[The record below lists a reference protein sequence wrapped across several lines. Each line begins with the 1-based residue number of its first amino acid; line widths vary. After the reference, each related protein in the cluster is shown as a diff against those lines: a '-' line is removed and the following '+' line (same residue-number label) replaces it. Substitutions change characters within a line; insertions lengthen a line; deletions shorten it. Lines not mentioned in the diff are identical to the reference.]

1 MKNNYFCNYP
11 YINIYEKPFKNS
23 KISSQILY
31 GERFSVL
38 KKIKNFLKIQ
48 TFYDNYYGYIKYKKY
63 KKKLNP
69 THKVNVLKTKISK
82 SNKFLP
88 FSSKIEILK
97 KKKNYV
103 MFENNKWINSK
114 SIIPIY
120 KKEKNFLKILKLYKN
135 SKYKWGGKTYA
146 GIDCSA
152 LIQIF
157 YKFNN
162 KFFPRDTVDQI
173 KLKKGTITK
182 KKFKHG
188 DIIYWKGHVAICINS
203 KNLIH
208 AYGPRKR
215 VLIMDIK
222 KTIKLIKKT
231 ANLDVKKIF
240 SI

>member
-1 MKNNYFCNYP
+1 MQNNFYCNYP
-11 YINIYEKPFKNS
+11 YINIYEQPFENS

-31 GERFSVL
+31 GEKFNVL
-38 KKIKNFLKIQ
+38 KKVKKFLKIQ
-48 TFYDNYYGYIKYKKY
+48 TSYDKYYGYIKYKKY
-63 KKKLNP
+63 KKILNP
-69 THKVNVLKTKISK
+69 THKVKILKTKIYK
-82 SNKFLP
+82 SNKYLP

-97 KKKNYV
+97 EKKHYV

-114 SIIPIY
+114 SIIPID
-120 KKEKNFLKILKLYKN
+120 KKEKNFIKILILFLN
-135 SKYKWGGKTYA
+135 CKYKWGGKTYK

-173 KLKKGTITK
+173 KYKKGNNIK
-182 KKFKHG
+182 KKFKTG

-203 KNLIH
+203 KELIH
-208 AYGPRKR
+208 AYGPKKK
-215 VLIMDIK
+215 VLIMPIK
-222 KTIKLIKKT
+222 KTIQLIKDT
-231 ANLDVKKIF
+231 ANLEVKKTF

>member
-1 MKNNYFCNYP
+1 MQNNFYCNYP
-11 YINIYEKPFKNS
+11 YINIYEQPFENS

-31 GERFSVL
+31 GEKFNVL
-38 KKIKNFLKIQ
+38 KKVKKFLKIQ
-48 TFYDNYYGYIKYKKY
+48 TSYDKYYGYIKYKKY
-63 KKKLNP
+63 KKILNP
-69 THKVNVLKTKISK
+69 THKVKILKTKIYK
-82 SNKFLP
+82 SNKYLP

-97 KKKNYV
+97 EKKHYV

-114 SIIPIY
+114 SIIPID
-120 KKEKNFLKILKLYKN
+120 KKEKNFIKILILFLN
-135 SKYKWGGKTYA
+135 CKYKWGGKTYK

-173 KLKKGTITK
+173 KYKKGNNIK
-182 KKFKHG
+182 KKFKTG

-203 KNLIH
+203 KELIH
-208 AYGPRKR
+208 AYGPRKK
-215 VLIMDIK
+215 VLIMPIK
-222 KTIKLIKKT
+222 KTLKLIKDT
-231 ANLDVKKIF
+231 ANLEIKKKF